1 VIARLHGRI
10 AAIEPDAVVVD
21 VGGVGYRVHLP
32 GSVLRELGAEGAVVT
47 LHTHLHVRETD
58 FTLYGAAD
66 ADTLALFRQLLTVS
80 GVGPRLALAMLSSYD
95 AETLR
100 RAIVAEDTAALSEVP
115 GVGRKTAQRIVLDL
129 KTKLQATGVLAG
141 AAAGWG
147 AGVTAADDE
156 ALAALTSLGYSAGEA
171 RRALAVADADAVAGG
186 AEPGV
191 EERIVAALR
200 LLAG

>member
-1 VIARLHGRI
+1 
-10 AAIEPDAVVVD
+10 
-21 VGGVGYRVHLP
+21 
-32 GSVLRELGAEGAVVT
+32 
-47 LHTHLHVRETD
+47 
-58 FTLYGAAD
+58 
-66 ADTLALFRQLLTVS
+66 
-80 GVGPRLALAMLSSYD
+80 MLSSYD